1 MKFVPLVAALAAAFA
16 VPAQAQTQAQAT
28 SEHAGHHAQAAPG
41 AAAAAPAVEG
51 EVRKVDKEQGKLTLR
66 HGPIPNL
73 EMGGMTMIFRVADPK
88 LLDGLKAGDK
98 VTFTA
103 AKVDGAFTVMTIVP
117 AR

>member
-1 MKFVPLVAALAAAFA
+1 MKFVALVAALAAALA
-16 VPAQAQTQAQAT
+16 APLQAQTAT
-28 SEHAGHHAQAAPG
+28 EHTGHHAQAAS
-41 AAAAAPAVEG
+41 AAAPAVPAVDG

-73 EMGGMTMIFRVADPK
+73 EMSGMTMIFRVADPK

-103 AKVDGAFTVMTIVP
+103 AKVDGAFTVMTIAP